1 VPKKRKPTTQAV
13 IELPRDP
20 ERETLEATVALDAI
34 AAGHPDAYKLLE
46 GLPATIGIGSDR
58 YAAEIVRATPS
69 LKTIHVR
76 YTDVHWNTPRTLA
89 EASGPRTGYRTRAD
103 RVFRL
108 NAQGRYMAGGC
119 YTLGIGYAEDY
130 SDPHF

>member
-13 IELPRDP
+13 IELPRSP

-58 YAAEIVRATPS
+58 YAARIVRATPS
-69 LKTIHVR
+69 LRTLYVAYADEDLADQDRNLNARTARAFRLTKR
-76 YTDVHWNTPRTLA
+76 GYTDG
-89 EASGPRTGYRTRAD
+89 S
-103 RVFRL
+103 FR
-108 NAQGRYMAGGC
+108 
-119 YTLGIGYAEDY
+119 LGIGYAENY